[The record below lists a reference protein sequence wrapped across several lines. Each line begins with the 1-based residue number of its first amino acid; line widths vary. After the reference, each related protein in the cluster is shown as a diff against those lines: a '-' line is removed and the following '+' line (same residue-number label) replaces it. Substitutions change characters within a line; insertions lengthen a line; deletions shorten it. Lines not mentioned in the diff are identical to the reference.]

1 MDIGS
6 GNGRNAIYLASLGHK
21 VIGVD
26 VVPEMVDVA
35 NKRAAQLDLILEF
48 VVGDARELAFEEEMD
63 GVVCIAALHHLP
75 SPEDR
80 SRAMEELWRVLKPGG
95 IGLVS
100 TWAREQARFA
110 TAMPVENDA
119 PEGDVLIPWTRE
131 LDRQV
136 FQRYYHMYARGEFEM
151 LGGRSSWNG
160 VVFSHAHNHHVFGRK
175 GKGTRLDEVPRNL
188 GGEGGVGGVGGV
200 GTKLAVGR

>member
-1 MDIGS
+1 MADWFQTYVMDTYSQIAHHFDKTRHGLWPEIRWYASLLPPGSRVLDIGS

-151 LGGRSSWNG
+151 LVGRSS
-160 VVFSHAHNHHVFGRK
+160 
-175 GKGTRLDEVPRNL
+175 
-188 GGEGGVGGVGGV
+188 
-200 GTKLAVGR
+200 